1 MVEQPRLSDVEA
13 RLCKIVGNIIEES
26 LQYSWLH
33 RTAKPI
39 IDVHP
44 SQEVGA
50 TDAIIFRAN
59 VKIDLFVKFH
69 PEDVT
74 REDNG
79 YKILYEGPNEFTS
92 HLIPP
97 LPTRGNILL
106 WLTPLIDART
116 LHDLIC
122 RPGESSPFDQWIRQ
136 LYEDFF
142 SAMKALWF
150 QTRIS
155 ISPDFRQIYVNRI
168 WDRIDLMERGFNA
181 PSFKDLTI
189 EVNGVKYGIFE
200 NLMANFTDRMN
211 RANTSVHSSCTIHG
225 DEHAKNIMVYRNAI
239 GHNPTGWVLVDYV
252 NVRKESDWIFSIAK
266 MLFWW
271 QFYCVLELAKQ
282 DSSLRESLKA
292 GYDTEELKHNRLI
305 ITYDDKALE
314 KQVPARCRDLQQ
326 MVLTFSQTI
335 AAAFGEDPLECLQ
348 RLELAL
354 FSVIFAS
361 APIQFGK
368 ADFAVPIMIGESL
381 KHLFK
386 DAK

>member
-1 MVEQPRLSDVEA
+1 MIEQPRLSDVEA
-13 RLCKIVGNIIEES
+13 KLCRMVHDIIEQS
-26 LQYSWLH
+26 LQYNWLH

-39 IDVHP
+39 IDVRP

-59 VKIDLFVKFH
+59 VNIDLFVKFH
-69 PEDVT
+69 LEDFR

-79 YKILYEGPNEFTS
+79 YKILYEGPNEFAS

-97 LPTRGNILL
+97 LPTPSSAPL
-106 WLTPLIDART
+106 WLTPLVDATT
-116 LHDLIC
+116 LHDLAC
-122 RPGESSPFDQWIRQ
+122 RPGKSPLFDQWIKQ

-150 QTRIS
+150 QTKTS

-168 WDRIDLMERGFNA
+168 WDRIDLMERGFNIS
-181 PSFKDLTI
+181 SFKDLTI
-189 EVNGVKYGIFE
+189 EVNGVKYGVFE
-200 NLMANFTDRMN
+200 NLMANFADRMN
-211 RANTSVHSSCTIHG
+211 RASASVHSSCTIHG
-225 DEHAKNIMVYRNAI
+225 DEHAKNIMAYRNAR
-239 GHNPTGWVLVDYV
+239 GHDPTGWVIVDYV
-252 NVRKESDWIFSIAK
+252 NASKESDWIFSIAK

-282 DSSLRESLKA
+282 DSSLRETLRA
-292 GYDTEELKHNRLI
+292 GYDTEKLKQNQLI
-305 ITYDDKALE
+305 IMYDDKSLE
-314 KQVPARCRDLQQ
+314 QQVPDRCRDLQQ
-326 MVLTFSQTI
+326 MVLAFAQTT
-335 AAAFGEDPLECLQ
+335 AVAFGEDPLECLQ

-361 APIQFGK
+361 ASIHFGK

-381 KHLFK
+381 KHLQK
-386 DAK
+386 ED